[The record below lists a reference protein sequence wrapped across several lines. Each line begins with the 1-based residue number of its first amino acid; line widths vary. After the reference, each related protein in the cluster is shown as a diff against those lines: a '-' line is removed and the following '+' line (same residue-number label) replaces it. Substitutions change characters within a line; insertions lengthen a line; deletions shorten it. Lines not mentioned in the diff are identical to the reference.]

1 LFAFLARLQRA
12 ATRSPLEATLVIAA
26 LAVTLYVVVAPLA
39 ASRYVPMTDLPFHVA
54 QGAAFRHYWDPSY
67 HFHEQFVL
75 RPIAIPYMAIN
86 ALVAAAM
93 LVFPV
98 LIATKVALAVLL
110 MMVPGG
116 LAVLFHGAKKSPLLG
131 LLGLGM
137 CWGHLTHW
145 GFVNYVAALGLF
157 SMVIGFT
164 LLVLDRPTRGRRVG
178 LAVALV
184 VLFFTH
190 IFRFPFALAGVVG
203 TAVVMYPAT
212 RRLRPILLPMVP
224 SLVFL
229 GLWLAFRPD
238 TLTGKLDLGLHL
250 ERLATE
256 FGAAM
261 TDGFVDGGVK
271 ERLVGYFNAAWAV
284 AAVCAAYAVVQ
295 WRRGVR
301 RFTAW
306 DVGVTLV
313 PLSCAAVFMVLFLVM
328 PLWLGRWWY
337 VYPREAT
344 AATIIVLG
352 ACPDLPRV
360 AWLRVSLVAA
370 MALAGIG
377 VGSEVRAH
385 YADFGPL
392 TDDFYQITR
401 QIPMAPRL
409 FYMVLDKSGTR
420 RAPASTPFIHLPAY
434 VQAEKGG
441 WLSWHFAIWNVLPV
455 YYRSA
460 DDPEAVIVPRTPPRW
475 EWTQQQQFKL
485 SMTPFFDWFLVRK
498 ATSPDAM
505 FAADPTIQRVDHV
518 GWWWLYKR
526 VPKG

>member
-1 LFAFLARLQRA
+1 LFALIAGLNRA
-12 ATRSPLEATLVIAA
+12 VRRSPLEATLILAA
-26 LAVTLYVVVAPLA
+26 LAVILYVIVAPLT

-98 LIATKVALAVLL
+98 LIATKVALAILL
-110 MMVPGG
+110 MLVPGG

-157 SMVIGFT
+157 SMVLGLT
-164 LLVLDRPTRGRRVG
+164 LLVLDDPTLGRRVG

-184 VLFFTH
+184 ALFFTH
-190 IFRFPFALAGVVG
+190 IFRFPFALAGVIG

-212 RRLRPILLPMVP
+212 RRFRAILLPMVP

-229 GLWLAFRPD
+229 ALWLKLRPD
-238 TLTGKLDLGLHL
+238 TLDGKLDLGFHT
-250 ERLATE
+250 ERLAKE
-256 FGAAM
+256 FGAAI
-261 TDGFVDGGVK
+261 TDGFVDDGVRS
-271 ERLVGYFNAAWAV
+271 RLLVYFDVAWAV
-284 AAVCAAYAVVQ
+284 GAACAAHALWQ
-295 WRRGVR
+295 WRRGLR

-313 PLSCAAVFMVLFLVM
+313 PLSCAVVFLVLFLVM
-328 PLWLGRWWY
+328 PMWLGRWWY

-344 AATIIVLG
+344 AATIILIG
-352 ACPDLPRV
+352 ACPDLPRT
-360 AWLRVSLVAA
+360 AWLRASLVAA
-370 MALAGIG
+370 MSLAALG
-377 VGSEVRAH
+377 VGHEVTAH

-392 TDDFYQITR
+392 TDDFYTITR
-401 QIPMAPRL
+401 QIPQAPKL
-409 FYMVLDKSGTR
+409 FYMVLDRSGTR

-455 YYRSA
+455 FYRSEG
-460 DDPEAVIVPRTPPRW
+460 DPERVVVPRTPPRW
-475 EWTQQQQFKL
+475 EWTQQQQFNL
-485 SMTPFFDWFLVRK
+485 SMTPFFDWFLVRTG
-498 ATSPDAM
+498 ASPDAM
-505 FAADPTIQRVDHV
+505 FAADKTIKRVDHV
-518 GWWWLYKR
+518 GTWWLYKR
-526 VPKG
+526 VPSE